1 VEDFYQSQE
10 SDTVF
15 EEQLVK
21 LYRMVLECQ
30 VALIAHFR
38 RNGLCES
45 HYSFFKLKRPLTVSL
60 PQ

>member
-1 VEDFYQSQE
+1 VGDFYRSQK
-10 SDTVF
+10 SDMVF

-45 HYSFFKLKRPLTVSL
+45 HDLFLKLRLSLTAPLL
-60 PQ
+60 Q